1 MRREAIRH
9 MLWRS
14 RGDGPSRRLRLPAG
28 NRISSSSRMSASW
41 QHSLPFY
48 HEPGCETFQQLQSPN
63 VAINLNLQLGGM
75 SEINNLM
82 VTPPP
87 YTEVEENP
95 PVNNQPPPPYSTL
108 DRRACSDNQ
117 RVLNGDCSHEE
128 RTPNVPSVLPRG
140 IACANDENS
149 SSARRESEESQRLL
163 QTHSGS
169 NGATPQIRPRL
180 TGCEYSQ
187 SLLMSPSVCQSSD
200 EANSTAAIN
209 EESVWKVLLL
219 YNCLL
224 YKSIDI
230 IINYSDKFI
239 VRYYYSLIRSVT
251 S

>member
-1 MRREAIRH
+1 
-9 MLWRS
+9 
-14 RGDGPSRRLRLPAG
+14 
-28 NRISSSSRMSASW
+28 
-41 QHSLPFY
+41 
-48 HEPGCETFQQLQSPN
+48 
-63 VAINLNLQLGGM
+63 
-75 SEINNLM
+75 M

-108 DRRACSDNQ
+108 DRRACPDNQ

-140 IACANDENS
+140 IASANDENS
-149 SSARRESEESQRLL
+149 SSARREAEESQRLL

-187 SLLMSPSVCQSSD
+187 SLLMSPSVCQSCD

-209 EESVWKVLLL
+209 EESV
-219 YNCLL
+219 
-224 YKSIDI
+224 
-230 IINYSDKFI
+230 
-239 VRYYYSLIRSVT
+239 
-251 S
+251 